1 MTNTLNFT
9 PYLHFKGKAEEAM
22 NFYKSVFGGEFTI
35 VGRYRDV
42 PGGEKMAPEDQQK
55 LMHISLQIS
64 SSCTIMATD
73 IVRAMDQEVVMGN
86 NFHICIHTK
95 SEAEVDR
102 ILAALSAGGRLD
114 MPASKTFFG
123 SYFAQCADKYGVQWM
138 IEYTYPQG
146 KQ

>member
-1 MTNTLNFT
+1 MLSFT

-22 NFYKSVFGGEFTI
+22 NFYKSILGGEFVI
-35 VGRYRDV
+35 LARYRDV
-42 PGGEKMAPEDQQK
+42 PGGEKMDKEDQERII
-55 LMHISLQIS
+55 HISLQVNS
-64 SSCTIMATD
+64 TYTIMATD
-73 IVRAMDQEVVMGN
+73 IANAMEQPLIPGT

-102 ILAALSAGGRLD
+102 ILNSLSAGGRVD

-123 SYFAQCADKYGVQWM
+123 AYFAICADKYGVQWM
-138 IEYTYPQG
+138 IEYTYPQS